1 MTRRKHKA
9 DAFFSLDLRTL
20 NIDHT
25 NGGCGGLYGVV
36 YGRPLRFG
44 VPATILPCAEDY
56 NEIFTS
62 FHVSHATSILVLDLP
77 VVDEEGSEVFFDVRS
92 SSFNYSEVF
101 NSGGE

>member
-1 MTRRKHKA
+1 M
-9 DAFFSLDLRTL
+9 
-20 NIDHT
+20 
-25 NGGCGGLYGVV
+25 YGVV

-62 FHVSHATSILVLDLP
+62 FHASHATSILVLDLP
-77 VVDEEGSEVFFDVRS
+77 VVDEEGSEVFFNVRS

-101 NSGGE
+101 NDGGE